1 MKHHIQRLA
10 RVALATA
17 AVAAVAACGDVAVKA
32 EPQLPHPL
40 ITQLP
45 LTMGVYYGDNF
56 RTYVHKEDRWGS
68 GYVVDLGAGHVHLA
82 DALFKEEFRL
92 AVPVTDLKAA
102 PADAQLAAI
111 VEPRIERYSFL
122 TARDT
127 GGEYFA
133 VTIDY
138 RLNLYNAK
146 GEKLDSFTFVGY
158 GSAPSKGMG
167 SEKPL
172 VAATQAAMRDAAAKF
187 LVQFPQQGTI
197 RKLLAGEP
205 VLPLDSATV
214 VAAGTEDSKA
224 AGGIEIV
231 PIVEKRPGPADDKQ
245 PDPFQIG
252 QIR

>member
-1 MKHHIQRLA
+1 MKHDIRRLA
-10 RVALATA
+10 RAVLATA
-17 AVAAVAACGDVAVKA
+17 AVATAAACGDVAVKA
-32 EPQLPHPL
+32 DPKLPHAL

-45 LTMGVYYGDNF
+45 LTVGVYYGDNF

-68 GYVVDLGAGHVHLA
+68 GYVVDLGTGHVKLA
-82 DALFKEEFRL
+82 DELFKEEFRS
-92 AVPVTDLKAA
+92 AVPVTSLTAA

-111 VEPRIERYSFL
+111 IEPRIERYSFL
-122 TARDT
+122 TSRDT

-158 GSAPSKGMG
+158 GSAPSKGVG

-172 VAATQAAMRDAAAKF
+172 IAATQSAMRDAAAKF

-197 RKLLAGEP
+197 KKLLAGEP
-205 VLPLDSATV
+205 VLPLDAATV
-214 VAAGTEDSKA
+214 VAAGGEDAKA
-224 AGGIEIV
+224 TGGIEIV
-231 PIVEKRPGPADDKQ
+231 PIIEKVPGPDEKHQ
-245 PDPFQIG
+245 DPFQIG